1 MTQSQIQYLL
11 SYFDSEFSDGITT
24 LYEEDVW
31 MDMEEISEIILAS
44 NENIYPDEGLQVK
57 FDSATELIFVR
68 EGYYASESFVTVRD
82 AYRIPYS
89 QVVGMMISKTNS
101 TKSPY
106 KKSSSI

>member
-11 SYFDSEFSDGITT
+11 SYLDSEFSDGITT
-24 LYEEDVW
+24 LYEEDIW
-31 MDMEEISEIILAS
+31 MDMEEISEIILSS
-44 NENIYPDEGLQVK
+44 NENIYPDSGIQIK
-57 FDSATELIFVR
+57 FNSTTELIFVR
-68 EGYYASESFVTVRD
+68 EGYLSSGSFVTVRD

-89 QVVGMMISKTNS
+89 QVVGMMVSKTNS

>member
-1 MTQSQIQYLL
+1 MTQSQIQYIL
-11 SYFDSEFSDGITT
+11 SYLDSEFSDGITT
-24 LYEEDVW
+24 LYAEDVW
-31 MDMEEISEIILAS
+31 MGMDEISEIILAS
-44 NENIYPDEGLQVK
+44 NENIYPDSGIQVM

-68 EGYYASESFVTVRD
+68 EGYYSEGSFVIVRD

-89 QVVGMMISKTNS
+89 QVIGFMISKTNA